1 MSTDDRP
8 PAQGHNQPPLDVDD
22 VVEPL
27 VELVAI
33 DLWASR
39 DETPWPEV
47 GYFWRRRFRELAT
60 TAVESVRRHDRER
73 E

>member
-1 MSTDDRP
+1 MSSDDRP
-8 PAQGHNQPPLDVDD
+8 PGAGHNQPPLDEDD
-22 VVEPL
+22 VVDPL

-39 DETPWPEV
+39 DATPWPEV

-60 TAVESVRRHDRER
+60 TAVASVRRHTR
-73 E
+73 

>member
-1 MSTDDRP
+1 MSSDDRA
-8 PAQGHNQPPLDVDD
+8 PAVGHNQPPLDEDD
-22 VVEPL
+22 IVEPL

-39 DETPWPEV
+39 DETPWAEV

-60 TAVESVRRHDRER
+60 VAVASMRRHDPSR
-73 E
+73 